1 MSKSQVGTAIVWSI
15 GLLFLASFLFLGFY
29 HSEWPLGILV
39 FVVIFFAWGL
49 QWSIGD
55 KTSPPEPAIRQ
66 LRGIVTAIV
75 SGVVFLAA
83 ATFIL
88 MSLGLRYHDNYEHY
102 GQYPALYLGPGAV
115 GLLVGYFLPSLT
127 FRTFVSATVSGIV
140 CFFAAV
146 VILTLLGLEG
156 HDAHPALYTIPGLVG
171 LFIPSL
177 LVWVL
182 RKVRQ

>member
-1 MSKSQVGTAIVWSI
+1 MRNAQVGTVIIWLI
-15 GLLFLASFLFLGFY
+15 GLLFLTGFLLLGFVY
-29 HSEWPLGILV
+29 AEWNWGILF
-39 FVVIFFAWGL
+39 FVVAFFVWGL
-49 QWSIGD
+49 QRSIDD
-55 KTSPPEPAIRQ
+55 KTSPPKPAVRQ

-83 ATFIL
+83 ATCIL
-88 MSLGLRYHDNYEHY
+88 MSLGLKYHDNYEYY
-102 GQYPALYLGPGAV
+102 GQYPALYLGPGVV

-127 FRTFVSATVSGIV
+127 FRTFVSAAVSGIV